1 MSENGAMSER
11 SERSK
16 VRGRI
21 RELMRERN
29 DCVSVMWLIWFAD
42 K

>member
-11 SERSK
+11 SERSE

-21 RELMRERN
+21 RELMRVFKKKR
-29 DCVSVMWLIWFAD
+29 LI
-42 K
+42 KSM